1 MADLDGELLKLSAG
15 KKMIECC
22 LEVAELFFFSFF
34 NNVVGFSGQGV

>member
-15 KKMIECC
+15 KKMIECF
-22 LEVAELFFFSFF
+22 LEVAELFLFFF